1 MIEGA
6 QPLNIENSDNP
17 KTPVLKKAAAFRQ
30 SLSRRLPSTARQW
43 RQTMIAVRKASQSD
57 RQAVWSVHV
66 RAIRETCSRSYT
78 PEQVI
83 AWSRLLPPD
92 SSIQVLQDREFL
104 VAEKHGVIA
113 GFGLLNQGSEEVEA
127 VYVRPDHLRG
137 GVGRAILEALE
148 RVAQQGGLDTLW
160 LFATLNAVPFYLA
173 AGYIVQHDTQHCL
186 PNGMELPCV
195 RMAKRLPS
203 ESRAAQPRQAPDR
216 GKGAAAGNTYV
227 VTSDR

>member
-1 MIEGA
+1 M
-6 QPLNIENSDNP
+6 
-17 KTPVLKKAAAFRQ
+17 
-30 SLSRRLPSTARQW
+30 
-43 RQTMIAVRKASQSD
+43 
-57 RQAVWSVHV
+57 
-66 RAIRETCSRSYT
+66 
-78 PEQVI
+78 
-83 AWSRLLPPD
+83 
-92 SSIQVLQDREFL
+92 
-104 VAEKHGVIA
+104 IA

-137 GVGRAILEALE
+137 GVGRAILEVLE